1 MEFEYKGMKFQVG
14 ILVPHNLIAATRTDN
29 MKFNEY
35 QNPQTGQP
43 IRSYRYADIFSVDIP
58 ITDVYKG
65 EMKEQAVLDSCY
77 NELRD
82 TIIEKL
88 CIKIDSRLST

>member
-29 MKFNEY
+29 MKFKEITH
-35 QNPQTGQP
+35 PQTGEP
-43 IRSYRYADIFSVDIP
+43 VRSFNYSDIFSVDIH

-65 EMKEQAVLDSCY
+65 EMKEDAVFKSCY

-88 CIKIDSRLST
+88 CVKIDSRLPG

>member
-1 MEFEYKGMKFQVG
+1 MDFEYKGMKFQVG

-29 MKFNEY
+29 LKFKESKH
-35 QNPQTGQP
+35 PQTGEQ
-43 IRSYRYADIFSVDIP
+43 IRSIHYADIFSVDIP
-58 ITDVYKG
+58 ITEVYKG

-77 NELRD
+77 NELRN

-88 CIKIDSRLST
+88 CVKIDSRLSG